1 MQIEH
6 KSDVAFVS
14 GPQGNLA
21 CLLLA
26 MQFFSLSSGSDIHT
40 AIIKIFFRLAVK
52 ISRRVT

>member
-26 MQFFSLSSGSDIHT
+26 VQFFSLSSGSDIHT